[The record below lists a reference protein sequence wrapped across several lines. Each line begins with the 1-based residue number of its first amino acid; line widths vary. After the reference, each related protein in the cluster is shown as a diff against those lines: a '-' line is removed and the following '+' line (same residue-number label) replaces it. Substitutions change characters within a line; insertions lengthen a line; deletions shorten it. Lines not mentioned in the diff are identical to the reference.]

1 MATSPEREPEPE
13 RERERERDAD
23 DGKSTGVALRWNS
36 NGFGFIKPDDGGEDL
51 FCHYSSILDG
61 KMLKVSR
68 ACAPPQPPAVRRA
81 ARKHHR
87 ASDISCDR
95 PPTSTATHLTHRLSL
110 TSSLSAVARRRGPR

>member
-68 ACAPPQPPAVRRA
+68 ACASPLPSHPRFA
-81 ARKHHR
+81 AQR
-87 ASDISCDR
+87 ASTIGSRYLLR
-95 PPTSTATHLTHRLSL
+95 PPTDQHRHAPNSPLVTHR
-110 TSSLSAVARRRGPR
+110 LSAVARRRGPR

>member
-68 ACAPPQPPAVRRA
+68 ACAPPLPSHPRFA
-81 ARKHHR
+81 AQR
-87 ASDISCDR
+87 ASTTPS
-95 PPTSTATHLTHRLSL
+95 ALSL
-110 TSSLSAVARRRGPR
+110 ATAHRPAPPRT

>member
-1 MATSPEREPEPE
+1 MADDE

-23 DGKSTGVALRWNS
+23 DGKSTGVAPRWNT

-68 ACAPPQPPAVRRA
+68 ACPSRPQPPAVGRA

-87 ASDISCDR
+87 VRVISCDR
-95 PPTSTATHLTHRLSL
+95 PPTSTSTHLTHHSSL
-110 TSSLSAVARRRGPR
+110 TPSLSAIVRRRATR